1 MKRKKQAQR
10 TRSMNIALTQEE
22 YDILQA
28 KFKSTT
34 FRVFSYYIRAVVFN
48 TPVITR
54 YHNCSLDE
62 FVVLAGGVEGQLDAI
77 RRSFTRAVKDLQGRP
92 HTQEITDTLTI
103 LLSAQFELTATI
115 NEIKTLFLKIYEHA
129 RHDQTLRGDGKSPLL

>member
-10 TRSMNIALTQEE
+10 TRSMNIALTPEE
-22 YDILQA
+22 YDILQT

-34 FRVFSYYIRAVVFN
+34 FKVFSYFIRAVLFN
-48 TPVITR
+48 TPVVTR

-77 RRSFTRAVKDLQGRP
+77 RRSFARAVKDLQQRP

-103 LLSAQFELTATI
+103 LLSAQFEITANI
-115 NEIKTLFLKIYEHA
+115 NEIKTFLLKIYEHA
-129 RHDQTLRGDGKSPLL
+129 RQDQTLRGNGKSSLL